1 MKIPERE
8 RSGIYM
14 TAIRLEVQWQ
24 NFTDKYLQK
33 VSTRKERVDSKPK
46 DVDNSGDSKKNGG
59 KSSAKSIWK
68 NFLQKVKAGMGFPDR
83 KNLPEN
89 QLQKNMWIAGGCVAL
104 VILIFSLIVLLIR
117 RRR

>member
-14 TAIRLEVQWQ
+14 TAIRLEVQRQ
-24 NFTDKYLQK
+24 NLRI
-33 VSTRKERVDSKPK
+33 STRKERVDSKPK

-68 NFLQKVKAGMGFPDR
+68 NFLQKVEAVWDFGQKKFAG
-83 KNLPEN
+83 KSTTE
-89 QLQKNMWIAGGCVAL
+89 KYVITGGCVAL

>member
-1 MKIPERE
+1 M
-8 RSGIYM
+8 
-14 TAIRLEVQWQ
+14 
-24 NFTDKYLQK
+24 
-33 VSTRKERVDSKPK
+33 DSKPK

-68 NFLQKVKAGMGFPDR
+68 NFLQKVEAVWDFGQKKFAG
-83 KNLPEN
+83 KSTTE
-89 QLQKNMWIAGGCVAL
+89 KYVITGGCVAL